1 MAPKLWRTGESVPL
15 SSPLEARTSGA
26 TGREDRVAP
35 STMTLRSRWDTRKDA
50 LCLSWKLG
58 WELGSG
64 VVGCSTGVG
73 SGMEGDA
80 VYSPWGQGWA

>member
-1 MAPKLWRTGESVPL
+1 MAPKFQRTGESVTL
-15 SSPLEARTSGA
+15 SPPLEARTSGA

-35 STMTLRSRWDTRKDA
+35 SMMTLRSRWDTLKDA

-58 WELGSG
+58 WELRGG

-73 SGMEGDA
+73 SGMEGNP